1 MYLLLASSVGKTC
14 VMPLFWKKRAWPW
27 FCQTLVC
34 LTAATLSHREEKL
47 TRITDS
53 HLLPCP
59 ALQNEPPFEL
69 GEQSGRE
76 VCLQHQWRDC
86 CASRSAGSGLLF
98 TKNWENGF
106 CRASELG

>member
-1 MYLLLASSVGKTC
+1 MSCCEAPRQPVLRPQRRSACLNEVQSRPELRTGCTC
-14 VMPLFWKKRAWPW
+14 
-27 FCQTLVC
+27 C
-34 LTAATLSHREEKL
+34 S
-47 TRITDS
+47 
-53 HLLPCP
+53 
-59 ALQNEPPFEL
+59 L

-98 TKNWENGF
+98 TKNWENDF